1 MLGLQI
7 RDIIYGM
14 TSLDKSRSEYL
25 KIEIISFQVFSTI
38 PTITSKNKLNNQT
51 IQNQNQ
57 NSNMSS
63 TGFMITL
70 SAASCRKHY
79 GTIVDEL
86 QRRLFTED
94 RTSITAEDF
103 SSVVENL
110 MGEVGKKVA
119 KEPKAKKVKADKGPG
134 VREQARQT
142 ALKQL
147 AELDAEKAVE
157 LAEAK
162 TADIK
167 KAIKAINKANKPAK
181 AKKVSA
187 SAQFPK
193 TEFTHKVVKVEKAA
207 LEGINGSKLRVA
219 INKETRKVN
228 RLVEENWSDE
238 ATAQLK
244 TVFTEKDGEL
254 YDLPKAKKAKATKA
268 DKKPK
273 AKKVKK
279 AAAAATVTEEQPKVN
294 KSQKDLIASL
304 VADAAEKVVAAPVEE
319 GKTEDKKSVPTV
331 EEVTQGVGEMKVVGD
346 ESKTKVADPQVEDEL
361 EEEELDEISDSD
373 ESDDEEEE
381 IEFEQDD
388 VEDFEHDSMTGE
400 KLYIDSEFRVWNED
414 QELVGTYNAA
424 TDTIF

>member
-14 TSLDKSRSEYL
+14 TSHDKSRSEYL

-51 IQNQNQ
+51 IQNKNQ

-94 RTSITAEDF
+94 RASITAEDF
-103 SSVVENL
+103 SSVVETL

-119 KEPKAKKVKADKGPG
+119 KEPKAKKEKASKGPG
-134 VREQARQT
+134 VREQARQA

-219 INKETRKVN
+219 IHKETRKVN

-268 DKKPK
+268 PKK
-273 AKKVKK
+273 AKATKVKK
-279 AAAAATVTEEQPKVN
+279 AKKPTEESKDDKPT
-294 KSQKDLIASL
+294 KSQKDLIASR
-304 VADAAEKVVAAPVEE
+304 VADAAEEVVAAPVEE
-319 GKTEDKKSVPTV
+319 GNTEDKKPAPTV
-331 EEVTQGVGEMKVVGD
+331 DEVTQNVAKM
-346 ESKTKVADPQVEDEL
+346 KVADDQVEAEL
-361 EEEELDEISDSD
+361 EEEEVEESDLEEMSD
-373 ESDDEEEE
+373 SDDEED
-381 IEFEQDD
+381 IEYDEDD
-388 VEDFEHDSMTGE
+388 VQDFEHASRPDE
-400 KLYIDSEFRVWNED
+400 KLFIDSEFHVWDED